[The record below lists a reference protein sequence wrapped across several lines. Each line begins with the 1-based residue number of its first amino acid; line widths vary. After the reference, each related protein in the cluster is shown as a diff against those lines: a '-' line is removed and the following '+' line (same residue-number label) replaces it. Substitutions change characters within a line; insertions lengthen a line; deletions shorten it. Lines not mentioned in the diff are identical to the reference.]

1 MSLLNARLNQP
12 EQTVRI
18 QSVSAAAAS
27 SRRFGAE
34 QWQTLERRLQEW
46 KEAVEDARDI
56 VRQAEE
62 LAAQQLQQQQNG
74 SGQQGQGGRR
84 AQGERRDQQQQQQ
97 QQQTAPKEEIAA

>member
-12 EQTVRI
+12 EQTVRV

-46 KEAVEDARDI
+46 KSAVEGARE
-56 VRQAEE
+56 VVKQAEE
-62 LAAQQLQQQQNG
+62 IATQQQQQQ
-74 SGQQGQGGRR
+74 QQGGAGQAGRR
-84 AQGERRDQQQQQQ
+84 GQGERRDQQQQQQ
-97 QQQTAPKEEIAA
+97 QAAPKEEIAA